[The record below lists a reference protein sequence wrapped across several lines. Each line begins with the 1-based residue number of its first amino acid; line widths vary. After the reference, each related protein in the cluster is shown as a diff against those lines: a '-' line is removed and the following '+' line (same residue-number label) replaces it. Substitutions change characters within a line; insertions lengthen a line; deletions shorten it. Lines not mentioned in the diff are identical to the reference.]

1 MMAKYGIGQPV
12 RRLEDRRFLTGAGQF
27 VDDINL
33 PHQCYGV
40 VLYSPHAHAKIAGID
55 ASQALKSPGVVSVL
69 TGADVLADGL
79 GGMPPLFMP
88 GGDNQPQSFQTLRP
102 ILAADRVRCVGD
114 RVAFVLA
121 ETLAQAADALEKV
134 EVSYDPLPAITDLE
148 GAIKEDAE
156 KIWDACP
163 SPNTSFRLQ
172 YGSPIST
179 KEAFERA
186 EHVVSVRLVNNR
198 IAANSL
204 EPRATI
210 GSYDQSDG
218 TYLLYTSSQNPHGV
232 RTLVARH
239 VLHVSENKVRV
250 IAPDVG
256 GGFGLKS
263 NAHVEDPLVLWASKR
278 CGRPVKWTATRT
290 EALVGDYHARDQ
302 VVYGEMAV
310 AADGKILAIRADALQ
325 SVGAYTSAVCAAPII
340 FSLEFIPN
348 VYDVTT
354 IDLKTRGVFT
364 NTSPVTAYRGTGR
377 PEAIYLVERLTEL
390 AAEKCG
396 LDPIEIRRRNLIPPS
411 AIPYKT
417 ATGVIYDSGEFGRVL
432 DRAVHLS
439 DWDGFPERAKK
450 SKNHGKARG
459 RGICLYIEPAGHDNE
474 RMELRFDPGGTITVV
489 AGTHSHGQGHATT
502 YAQMISEWLGVDV
515 ASVKL
520 VQGDTDKVS
529 FGRGTF
535 GARSSMNGGAA
546 LKLAADTVVAR
557 AKLMA
562 AELLEADAKDL
573 EFAGGQFLVVG
584 TDRALSL
591 TEVAKCFYLPG
602 GIADKFGV
610 GLEGVGTFGTN
621 PSNKPNGCHV
631 CEVEIDPE
639 TGATTIERFT
649 VVDDAGRVINPLLCE
664 GQIHGGVAQG
674 VGQALLE
681 HVIYESSSGQNL
693 SASFMDYAMP
703 KAHHFPNFVTAFEE
717 VPSKTNPLGVKG
729 IGEAGAIGAPT
740 AVMNAINHALRPL
753 GVTQIELPATP
764 MQVWN
769 AIQHAK
775 GAARS

>member
-1 MMAKYGIGQPV
+1 MPKYGIGQPV

-27 VDDINL
+27 VDDISL
-33 PHQCYGV
+33 PHQCHGV
-40 VLYSPHAHAKIAGID
+40 VLYSSHAHAKIVRID
-55 ASQALKSPGVVSVL
+55 VSQALNSPGVVCVL
-69 TGADVLADGL
+69 TGADVIADGL

-88 GGDNQPQSFQTLRP
+88 GGGSQPLAFQTLRP
-102 ILAADRVRCVGD
+102 ILVAERVRCVGD
-114 RVAFVLA
+114 RVAFVVA
-121 ETLAQAADALEKV
+121 ETLAQAADAIEKV
-134 EVSYDPLPAITDLE
+134 EVKYEPLPALTDLE
-148 GAIKEDAE
+148 SAVKEDAE
-156 KIWDACP
+156 KIWDGCP

-172 YGSPIST
+172 YGDSSKT
-179 KEAFERA
+179 KEAFA
-186 EHVVSVRLVNNR
+186 QAKHVVSVRLENNR
-198 IAANSL
+198 ITANSL

-210 GSYDQSDG
+210 GFYDQSDG

-232 RTLVARH
+232 RTLVAGH
-239 VLHVSENKVRV
+239 VLRVPENRVRV
-250 IAPDVG
+250 VAPDVG

-278 CGRPVKWTATRT
+278 CGRPVKWTATRS

-325 SVGAYTSAVCAAPII
+325 GVGAYTSAVCAAPII

-348 VYDVTT
+348 VYDVKTV
-354 IDLKTRGVFT
+354 DLRTRGVFT

-377 PEAIYLVERLTEL
+377 PEAIYLVERLIEI
-390 AAEKCG
+390 AAEKCA
-396 LDPIEIRRRNLIPPS
+396 LDPIEIRRRNLISPG

-417 ATGVIYDSGEFGRVL
+417 ATGVVYDSGEFARVL
-432 DRAVHLS
+432 DRAVQLS
-439 DWDGFPERAKK
+439 DWDGFPVRAKETRK
-450 SKNHGKARG
+450 RGKVRG
-459 RGICLYIEPAGHDNE
+459 RGICFYIEPAGHDNE
-474 RMELRFDPGGTITVV
+474 RMEIRFDPGGTITVV

-502 YAQMISEWLGVDV
+502 YAQMISEWLGVDI

-546 LKLAADTVVAR
+546 LKRAADAVVAR

-562 AELLEADAKDL
+562 AELLEADAKDV
-573 EFAGGQFLVVG
+573 EFADAQFHVVG
-584 TDRALSL
+584 TDRTLPL
-591 TEVAKCFYLPG
+591 TEVAKSFYLPS
-602 GIADKFGV
+602 GITDKFGV
-610 GLEGVGTFGTN
+610 ALEGVGTFGTN

-631 CEVEIDPE
+631 CEVEIDPD
-639 TGATTIERFT
+639 TGATTVDRFT

-681 HVIYESSSGQNL
+681 HVIYEPGSGQNL
-693 SASFMDYAMP
+693 TASFMDYALP

-717 VPSKTNPLGVKG
+717 IPSTTNPLGVKG

-740 AVMNAINHALRPL
+740 AVMNAVIHALRPL
-753 GVTQIELPATP
+753 GVTHVELPATP
-764 MQVWN
+764 MRVWN
-769 AIQHAK
+769 AIQRAK
-775 GAARS
+775 GAGCV